1 MSNQEEEY
9 CVEVSGIFHVMD
21 TSQENANDFIAN
33 QIEKYGYVDQ
43 LYIGEETDDLFEQFL
58 NSLNLE
64 DKSDYKLAER
74 MKQFRDVFEFGEE
87 NEIDHMTKTL
97 YLGIQMSKDEAIEFI
112 GEVISSGAKTGFDK
126 DYVYEAWQIILDI
139 IKEKRR

>member
-21 TSQENANDFIAN
+21 TSQENANDFIVN
-33 QIEKYGYVDQ
+33 QIDTYGYVDQ

-64 DKSDYKLAER
+64 DESDYQLAER
-74 MKQFRDVFEFGEE
+74 MEQFRNSVEFDEE
-87 NEIDHMTKTL
+87 NE
-97 YLGIQMSKDEAIEFI
+97 DEI
-112 GEVISSGAKTGFDK
+112 
-126 DYVYEAWQIILDI
+126 
-139 IKEKRR
+139 

>member
-33 QIEKYGYVDQ
+33 QIDKYGYVDQ

-74 MKQFRDVFEFGEE
+74 MKQFRDVFEFSEDNE
-87 NEIDHMTKTL
+87 ND
-97 YLGIQMSKDEAIEFI
+97 S
-112 GEVISSGAKTGFDK
+112 
-126 DYVYEAWQIILDI
+126 
-139 IKEKRR
+139 